1 MLQETAL
8 NNGVSAM
15 PTFLFFKNKQKVD
28 SLRGADQDAL
38 KAKIIQWYGDGDDDE
53 SADGPSVPGYVSS
66 WIRIMTLAEWGE
78 TEI

>member
-1 MLQETAL
+1 
-8 NNGVSAM
+8 M

-38 KAKIIQWYGDGDDDE
+38 KAKIIQWYGDGDEDE

-66 WIRIMTLAEWGE
+66 WIGIVTIAQGDEIE
-78 TEI
+78 TRPFPFIIRK